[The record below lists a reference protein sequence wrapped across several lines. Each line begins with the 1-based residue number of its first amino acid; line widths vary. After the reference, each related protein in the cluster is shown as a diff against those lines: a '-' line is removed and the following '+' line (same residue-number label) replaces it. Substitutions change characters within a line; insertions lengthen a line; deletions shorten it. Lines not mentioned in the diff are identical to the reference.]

1 MKKSWWLIT
10 CLVAVL
16 ALFAAGCSYIPGW
29 ESEQGAV
36 SVPQQQNTG
45 IWVTGQGEV
54 MAVPD
59 IAELSLGVEARADT
73 VSEAQAQASEAMHQV
88 MQVLRDNGVAEE
100 DIQTQRFNI
109 YPVTRWIEKEEKEEV
124 ISYRVSNMVLAKIR
138 DKDYESRPLDYRV
151 GIIINAVAEAGGD
164 FIRIQGINFSVDD
177 PVRYYEEARV
187 KAMKDAKDKA
197 TQLANLAGVK
207 LGEPT
212 YISEGAIYQPPVTRG
227 IYEAGGVPVPAPAP
241 PPISPG
247 ELKITVNIQIVYSI
261 V

>member
-16 ALFAAGCSYIPGW
+16 ALGAVGCSYVPGW
-29 ESEQGAV
+29 ESGQGAV
-36 SVPQQQNTG
+36 PVPQQSTG

-59 IAELSLGVEARADT
+59 IAELSLGVEAQEDT
-73 VSEAQAQASEAMHQV
+73 VSEAQAQAIEAMTQV
-88 MQVLRDNGVAEE
+88 MQALQDNGVAEK

-109 YPVTRWIEKEEKEEV
+109 YPVTRWNEEKEEEE
-124 ISYRVSNMVLAKIR
+124 IIGYRVSNIVVAKIR
-138 DKDYESRPLDYRV
+138 EVDRAGD
-151 GIIINAVAEAGGD
+151 IIDAVAQSAGD
-164 FIRIQGINFSVDD
+164 LVRIQGINFRVDD
-177 PVRYYEEARV
+177 PGKYYEEARV

-197 TQLANLAGVK
+197 AQLANLAGIT

-227 IYEAGGVPVPAPAP
+227 IYEAGGAPVPAPST
-241 PPISPG
+241 PISPG
-247 ELKITVNIQIVYSI
+247 ELKITLNIQIVYSI
-261 V
+261 A

>member
-1 MKKSWWLIT
+1 
-10 CLVAVL
+10 
-16 ALFAAGCSYIPGW
+16 
-29 ESEQGAV
+29 
-36 SVPQQQNTG
+36 
-45 IWVTGQGEV
+45 
-54 MAVPD
+54 
-59 IAELSLGVEARADT
+59 
-73 VSEAQAQASEAMHQV
+73 
-88 MQVLRDNGVAEE
+88 
-100 DIQTQRFNI
+100 
-109 YPVTRWIEKEEKEEV
+109 
-124 ISYRVSNMVLAKIR
+124 
-138 DKDYESRPLDYRV
+138 
-151 GIIINAVAEAGGD
+151 
-164 FIRIQGINFSVDD
+164 D

-227 IYEAGGVPVPAPAP
+227 IYEAGGVPVPAPPP